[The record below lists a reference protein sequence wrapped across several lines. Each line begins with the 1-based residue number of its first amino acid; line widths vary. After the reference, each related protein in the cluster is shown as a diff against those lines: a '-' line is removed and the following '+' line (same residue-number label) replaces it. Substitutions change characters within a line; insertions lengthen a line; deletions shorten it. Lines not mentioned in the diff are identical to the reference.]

1 MGEAGGNGIN
11 EQQQINNII
20 QTCNKMKM
28 TEQRLVIVPTT
39 LERGIKESL
48 LKVLML
54 SVEFH
59 DRKATAIPN
68 WRGVLSKQRGE
79 KKQSP

>member
-11 EQQQINNII
+11 EQQQVNDII
-20 QTCNKMKM
+20 QTCNKKKM
-28 TEQRLVIVPTT
+28 MYQRLATVSTT

-48 LKVLML
+48 LKVVML
-54 SVEFH
+54 SLDFH

-68 WRGVLSKQRGE
+68 WRGVLSKQSGE
-79 KKQSP
+79 KKQRP